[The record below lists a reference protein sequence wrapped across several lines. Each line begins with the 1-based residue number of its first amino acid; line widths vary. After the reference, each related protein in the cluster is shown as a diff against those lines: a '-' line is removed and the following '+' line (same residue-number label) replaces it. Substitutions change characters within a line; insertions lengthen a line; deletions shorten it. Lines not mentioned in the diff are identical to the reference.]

1 MAVLSKY
8 NLEEYQYGV
17 HVRKGR
23 QLYMKSEKNIYF
35 GQWITSRNDEIII
48 VEMSENIAR
57 REAEFYLEVNHH
69 DYIVRTFASVSN
81 VLNLT
86 IFIQEYAPQ
95 GDLAGY
101 LMDNPNKFTLP
112 SFAEIFL
119 QIADAMSHIAS
130 KRIVHADLGC
140 RNVLVFRVD
149 ETQLK
154 NNLVKLTD
162 FGLSRWIDQ
171 EVPDEDES
179 IIPIR
184 YCAPEILRTNRHSDY
199 SEKSDVYSLGV
210 LIWEAL
216 SNSEIPYSSVSDDRQ
231 VKTMKL
237 NNEQLKRPHVCNGEL
252 WSLINKCWQTN
263 PKDRPDFERIKREL
277 SKLDVSS
284 NELDLSSAEI
294 YELPTNYKYELD
306 EDIRIQNL
314 LGGQFG
320 KIYEAEWISRKERP
334 IVVIQMDTE
343 PSEYEAMVYTNF
355 DLHRNIVDTFGFVGN
370 DRGLI
375 LLLQERAPYGNLQAL
390 LQNGT
395 FQPSQNVLITIFTQI
410 VKAMIYVVSKGI
422 VHGNLCCANIVVF
435 QVNPSEPTENWV
447 KLTNFVLAHKNDPD
461 FSDDRRLVIPVRY
474 CAPEILRSAGRT
486 NYSEY
491 SDVYSM
497 GVLMWE
503 ALSNGTVPYKSS
515 ITNSEV
521 RQRKMKGEKLAKP
534 FMCDDQIW
542 KIIAD
547 CWHNEPELRFEFT
560 GIKIRLSQVDRKLLG
575 NNKYEYELNVNVK
588 LKGPLNGD
596 SDKFYEADWIRK
608 RGPPIVLMVMNEE
621 TAEQEVS
628 LYKKF
633 KSHRNI
639 VETFDFVK
647 NDRQSIML
655 LQERAPYGNLQK
667 LLQCGNFQPSQK
679 VLASI
684 FLQITEAMI
693 YLVGENFVHGDLR
706 CSNVLV
712 VKMDP
717 SDPER
722 NLVKLTNFSRA
733 CPIGQ
738 SVGDRKI
745 PASLIPYCAP
755 EIRRNRNTSSY
766 SEFSEVYSMGVLMWQ
781 ACSQGAIPFAGDTN
795 SGDTRRRAS
804 INRRLGRPKQCQENL
819 WAVISDCFLNEPEL
833 RFSFNDLKTQISRID
848 FRHQRPVRCENC
860 GQQYAAT
867 EIGTHRKTCPSRPII
882 HVRPPPQPRGIQ
894 CVNCNRQ
901 IPQNEI
907 TAHRNICRPK
917 PMYTF
922 N

>member
-130 KRIVHADLGC
+130 KRIVHGDLGC

-334 IVVIQMDTE
+334 IVVIQMNTE

-667 LLQCGNFQPSQK
+667 LLQSGNFQPSQK

-733 CPIGQ
+733 CPI
-738 SVGDRKI
+738 
-745 PASLIPYCAP
+745 
-755 EIRRNRNTSSY
+755 
-766 SEFSEVYSMGVLMWQ
+766 EFSEVYSMGVLMWQ

-819 WAVISDCFLNEPEL
+819 WAVISDCLLNEPEL
-833 RFSFNDLKTQISRID
+833 RFEFSAIKKRLSDLQDI
-848 FRHQRPVRCENC
+848 
-860 GQQYAAT
+860 
-867 EIGTHRKTCPSRPII
+867 
-882 HVRPPPQPRGIQ
+882 RPPPPPPPLIRCIHCNNEFPQDQVDDHEKSCPKMPRSWIDRFFSFFGFSSKKNSYFKQ
-894 CVNCNRQ
+894 NRQ
-901 IPQNEI
+901 YLCIVPLDELEL
-907 TAHRNICRPK
+907 PK
-917 PMYTF
+917 F
-922 N
+922 SIERIK

>member
-848 FRHQRPVRCENC
+848 FR
-860 GQQYAAT
+860 
-867 EIGTHRKTCPSRPII
+867 
-882 HVRPPPQPRGIQ
+882 PRGIQ